1 MYQIFN
7 RYTGTAVLK
16 RPKEPMQFYSYK
28 DALHWLNKNNIDPEL
43 WEIRKID

>member
-1 MYQIFN
+1 MFQIFN

-28 DALHWLNKNNIDPEL
+28 DALHWLKVNKIDPTLYEV
-43 WEIRKID
+43 RKVD